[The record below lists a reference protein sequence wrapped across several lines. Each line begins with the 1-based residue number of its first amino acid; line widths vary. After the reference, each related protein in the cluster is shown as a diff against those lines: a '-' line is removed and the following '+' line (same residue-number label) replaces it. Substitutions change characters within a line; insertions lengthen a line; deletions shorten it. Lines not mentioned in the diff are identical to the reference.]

1 LVIIQTQCRR
11 VLRKS
16 LFFLIP
22 TGETLR
28 RSQKKVFYYDCKRSC
43 LGAAFNLVTN
53 LYCRFQYSTPSEL
66 LVCFTYP
73 GCTPGL
79 RILSPMGFCS
89 IQSSG
94 YSNNRLF
101 RHAFIYSS
109 IQLFSYL
116 SIQHSGIHSIFSID
130 HVNMQRLPLSSCQ
143 PKNPPLMLRLLIC
156 LFMAFA
162 LLAIACSKNDSG
174 NESLLYGTWIKGS
187 QTGDTL
193 WFLRKDGKN
202 IIRSNQSFNPG
213 LTMYKDEE
221 YAFKNGK
228 LSRVLAP
235 VSSAFSHIDSF
246 TWKQEG
252 KEFEVLGYQLFLF
265 MSSTLTKF
273 TYTKV
278 D

>member
-1 LVIIQTQCRR
+1 
-11 VLRKS
+11 
-16 LFFLIP
+16 
-22 TGETLR
+22 
-28 RSQKKVFYYDCKRSC
+28 
-43 LGAAFNLVTN
+43 
-53 LYCRFQYSTPSEL
+53 
-66 LVCFTYP
+66 
-73 GCTPGL
+73 
-79 RILSPMGFCS
+79 
-89 IQSSG
+89 
-94 YSNNRLF
+94 
-101 RHAFIYSS
+101 
-109 IQLFSYL
+109 
-116 SIQHSGIHSIFSID
+116 
-130 HVNMQRLPLSSCQ
+130 
-143 PKNPPLMLRLLIC
+143 MLRLLIC

-162 LLAIACSKNDSG
+162 LLHAACSKNDNG

-228 LSRVLAP
+228 LSRVLLP

-246 TWKQEG
+246 TWTQEG
-252 KEFEVLGYQLFLF
+252 KEFEILGYQLFLF
-265 MSSTLTKF
+265 ISSTLTKF

>member
-1 LVIIQTQCRR
+1 
-11 VLRKS
+11 
-16 LFFLIP
+16 
-22 TGETLR
+22 
-28 RSQKKVFYYDCKRSC
+28 
-43 LGAAFNLVTN
+43 
-53 LYCRFQYSTPSEL
+53 
-66 LVCFTYP
+66 
-73 GCTPGL
+73 
-79 RILSPMGFCS
+79 
-89 IQSSG
+89 
-94 YSNNRLF
+94 
-101 RHAFIYSS
+101 
-109 IQLFSYL
+109 
-116 SIQHSGIHSIFSID
+116 
-130 HVNMQRLPLSSCQ
+130 
-143 PKNPPLMLRLLIC
+143 MLRLLIC

-162 LLAIACSKNDSG
+162 LLAIACSKNDND
-174 NESLLYGTWIKGS
+174 NESLLYGTWVKGT

-193 WFLRKDGKN
+193 WFLRKAGKN
-202 IIRSNQSFNPG
+202 IMRSNQSFNPG